1 MAFLYGASSHLLPQ
15 ATLPLVMNGVIPN
28 EYKRQASD
36 DINKVFQC
44 DSEKLDT
51 VIQGSHFV
59 LNCKSAGIQEFDF
72 SIIDFND
79 SSLLQSVV
87 TGVYQILC
95 IPECGDVILDAY
107 NDCGVFDVFPGE
119 EKYFIGGCGKNQNGD
134 FCYEIFSDAI
144 DLFDTELSC
153 DTSMGTCSCQSEL
166 SAGITNQGCCI
177 DAYHSLFESVDIS
190 TYNPGSLYSACDVNL
205 PKGCNNSPLTGSDT
219 LPLISAFITPLCA
232 LMLTTLLG

>member
-1 MAFLYGASSHLLPQ
+1 MHLSTLILLALCTLMAFLHGASSHLLPQ

-36 DINKVFQC
+36 DIDKVLQC
-44 DSEKLDT
+44 VSEKLDT

-79 SSLLQSVV
+79 SSSLQSVV

-107 NDCGVFDVFPGE
+107 NDCGVFDVLPGE
-119 EKYFIGGCGKNQNGD
+119 EKYFIAVCCKNQNGD
-134 FCYEIFSDAI
+134 FCYEIYSDAI
-144 DLFDTELSC
+144 DLFVTEISC

-190 TYNPGSLYSACDVNL
+190 TYNPVSLYSACDASL
-205 PKGCNNSPLTGSDT
+205 PKGCNNSPLAGSDT
-219 LPLISAFITPLCA
+219 LPL
-232 LMLTTLLG
+232 TLV